1 MKKLILTILLAA
13 GTLSVHA
20 GYYGYPCGWGW
31 GFYPSVSFSFGAYPW
46 YSAWP
51 YPVYPVYPVYN
62 YGVAYVRPAPAA
74 ASRTSTAV
82 NEAPANTPA
91 DSNAPP
97 GQKTAPVSPAADPMS
112 SANSL
117 FGR

>member
-13 GTLSVHA
+13 GTMSVRA

-31 GFYPSVSFSFGAYPW
+31 GFYPSISFSVGSYPW
-46 YSAWP
+46 YSAG
-51 YPVYPVYPVYN
+51 YYPVYN
-62 YGVAYVRPAPAA
+62 YGVPYVRPAPT
-74 ASRTSTAV
+74 ASSGTSSV
-82 NEAPANTPA
+82 VKDAPANTPA
-91 DSNAPP
+91 VSNAPP
-97 GQKTAPVSPAADPMS
+97 AEKTAPVSPAADPMS